1 MRRTRI
7 SINIQESVLN
17 VAGEKFEASG
27 GKKVG
32 NRQVAIFRACIWF
45 TWLHWDTLKIINW
58 VSLIEKTFH
67 TSKNVEKDIWEF
79 ASVPLFQLQALWR

>member
-1 MRRTRI
+1 MTLRFGDKMAEITENIGNIYSPQPMSRTRI

-32 NRQVAIFRACIWF
+32 NRQVAIFRACI
-45 TWLHWDTLKIINW
+45 
-58 VSLIEKTFH
+58 
-67 TSKNVEKDIWEF
+67 
-79 ASVPLFQLQALWR
+79 

>member
-1 MRRTRI
+1 MTVVIQIVVLGPKLVNFYSKMTFLTEKDQLEILLPGPIRRTRI

-32 NRQVAIFRACIWF
+32 NRHVAIFRACI
-45 TWLHWDTLKIINW
+45 
-58 VSLIEKTFH
+58 
-67 TSKNVEKDIWEF
+67 
-79 ASVPLFQLQALWR
+79 